1 MLILKRKLGEAIIIT
16 TESGEKIE
24 IKVSEISDG
33 RVKLGLDASK
43 SISILRKEVVE
54 EAKSENT
61 KSTQSN
67 NFDKA
72 KLKDIIKKDDK

>member
-54 EAKSENT
+54 ETKSENT